1 MASSTP
7 ASIADGTYRIHAK
20 VLRAEPAAELATLLQ
35 AVFGMDHYKGVRYL
49 RKLSDSDLSDLQSL
63 LADRLR
69 MVETA
74 RSLNRSMVHDDAGP
88 VVVAPYMDLAKHLNP
103 ELLSALKPAAALTAA
118 GAGGSRVTAAASGLP
133 PRILAGIMRHV
144 TEEAPG
150 VYSFELFSPE
160 LLAST
165 VELSARHAAA
175 AGEGALTAGSDRSAV
190 ALRAV
195 AGLRELEAALL
206 CHIVA
211 PLSAVLFPEF
221 SRLDWSYAYVIGYSA
236 TPEEGS
242 AGRTA
247 SAAAAATER
256 REVSNGRPGSAPV
269 GEAEFASPAMAV
281 PPASPAASAETAAG
295 RIAASQSRGLRGAVP
310 PAPASRA
317 SEGVSTPGTGGSE
330 AGTGG
335 GPGAIPALLTRR
347 GLVPHTDDSEVT
359 LNVCLGTDFKG
370 GQLVLR
376 GLRNSA
382 GEGSAEVVLD
392 VKPGRAVLHLGQHLH
407 EVTPVTA
414 GERYALIQWAR
425 DSSYRARTCP
435 CCLINRRNVGARRG
449 GGGDD
454 TCICDAAFN

>member
-7 ASIADGTYRIHAK
+7 ASTADGTSRIHAK

-49 RKLSDSDLSDLQSL
+49 RKLSDDDLSDLQSL

-74 RSLNRSMVHDDAGP
+74 RSLNRSKVHDGAGP
-88 VVVAPYMDLAKHLNP
+88 VAEAPITDLTKHLNP
-103 ELLSALKPAAALTAA
+103 ELLSALKPAAALAA
-118 GAGGSRVTAAASGLP
+118 GAGRSRVAAAAGGLP
-133 PRILAGIMRHV
+133 PRVLAGIMRHV
-144 TEEAPG
+144 TEEVPG
-150 VYSFELFSPE
+150 VYSFDLFSPE

-165 VELSARHAAA
+165 LALSAQHAAA

-195 AGLRELEAALL
+195 AGLRELETALL
-206 CHIVA
+206 RQIVA
-211 PLSAVLFPEF
+211 PLSAVLLPEF
-221 SRLDWSYAYVIGYSA
+221 SQLDWSYAYVIGYSA
-236 TPEEGS
+236 TPEGS
-242 AGRTA
+242 AGGA
-247 SAAAAATER
+247 PSAAAATVEG
-256 REVSNGRPGSAPV
+256 REGSSAPGPAPL
-269 GEAEFASPAMAV
+269 GEAPSATPLIEV
-281 PPASPAASAETAAG
+281 LPASASESAAEVPVGPQPGGS
-295 RIAASQSRGLRGAVP
+295 LRGAVSS
-310 PAPASRA
+310 AVASRA
-317 SEGVSTPGTGGSE
+317 PGGVSAPDARVSASTSD
-330 AGTGG
+330 
-335 GPGAIPALLTRR
+335 GPPAIPALLTRR

-359 LNVCLGTDFKG
+359 LNVCLGTDFRG

-382 GEGSAEVVLD
+382 GEGSTEVVID

-414 GERYALIQWAR
+414 GERYALILWAR
-425 DSSYRARTCP
+425 DSGYRARTCP

-449 GGGDD
+449 GASDD

>member
-1 MASSTP
+1 MSTDET
-7 ASIADGTYRIHAK
+7 SHIHAK
-20 VLRAEPAAELATLLQ
+20 VLRAEPAAELATLLH

-49 RKLSDSDLSDLQSL
+49 RKLSDDDLGKLQSL

-69 MVETA
+69 MVKTA
-74 RSLNRSMVHDDAGP
+74 RSLNRSTAHDVVGSVAGEP
-88 VVVAPYMDLAKHLNP
+88 VTNLARHMNP

-118 GAGGSRVTAAASGLP
+118 GAGGLRAGAGGLP
-133 PRILAGIMRHV
+133 PRVLASIMRHV

-160 LLAST
+160 LLGST
-165 VELSARHAAA
+165 LELSARHAAA

-206 CHIVA
+206 RQVVA

-221 SRLDWSYAYVIGYSA
+221 AQLDWSYAYIIGYSA
-236 TPEEGS
+236 TPEGS
-242 AGRTA
+242 AGRAASAAPAATEGRQLSYAPGAVPSGEVESATPARAVA
-247 SAAAAATER
+247 SAAADASTE
-256 REVSNGRPGSAPV
+256 SWMS
-269 GEAEFASPAMAV
+269 S
-281 PPASPAASAETAAG
+281 S
-295 RIAASQSRGLRGAVP
+295 SRTSGGGLRGALQFA
-310 PAPASRA
+310 APSRA
-317 SEGVSTPGTGGSE
+317 SEGVPAPGIGGNE
-330 AGTGG
+330 AAGTTDGT
-335 GPGAIPALLTRR
+335 PAIPALLTRK
-347 GLVPHTDDSEVT
+347 GLMPHTDDSEVT
-359 LNVCLGTDFKG
+359 LNVCLGTHFKG

-382 GEGSAEVVLD
+382 GEGSAEVVID

-414 GERYALIQWAR
+414 GERYALILWAR
-425 DSSYRARTCP
+425 DSGYRARTCP
-435 CCLINRRNVGARRG
+435 CCLINRRNVGAGRG